1 VRDPKAAAEL
11 ATRLLAAVN
20 EARGQPAFQ
29 AVLCEKAYELTAP
42 YPSSQPPAIEAR
54 AKELAQAAMTVQEI
68 EALKKQLEANP
79 ADASVREKLALLY
92 LVWLDDPAMAAKDVV
107 QGVWR
112 REEAAVT
119 TTSKG
124 TEGGPACV
132 MLPVAPRGDYELE
145 VRFVRK
151 SENGAVEI
159 PLPVGPTAVAV
170 SLSRNFGEA
179 SGLELVGGKRPPD
192 NETSVKPG
200 ALENNH
206 EYTLVCK
213 VSVVGNNVGIGV
225 TLDGKPIISWRGPL
239 ATLSLHPNLRW
250 PHPECPGLGAFHDPL
265 VFKSAR
271 LRMLSGEA
279 KPLRP

>member
-1 VRDPKAAAEL
+1 ML
-11 ATRLLAAVN
+11 
-20 EARGQPAFQ
+20 
-29 AVLCEKAYELTAP
+29 
-42 YPSSQPPAIEAR
+42 AR
-54 AKELAQAAMTVQEI
+54 AKAYYTRFLELHTTDDTERTKVSA
-68 EALKKQLEANP
+68 ALKKAETDL
-79 ADASVREKLALLY
+79 EKLSVSSARPYAQGKWIDVLAPVDL
-92 LVWLDDPAMAAKDVV
+92 AKDVV

-151 SENGAVEI
+151 SGNGAVEI

-179 SGLELVGGKRPPD
+179 SGLELVDGKRPPD

-213 VSVVGNNVGIGV
+213 VSVIGNNAGIGV

-239 ATLSLHPNLRW
+239 TTLSLHPNLRW